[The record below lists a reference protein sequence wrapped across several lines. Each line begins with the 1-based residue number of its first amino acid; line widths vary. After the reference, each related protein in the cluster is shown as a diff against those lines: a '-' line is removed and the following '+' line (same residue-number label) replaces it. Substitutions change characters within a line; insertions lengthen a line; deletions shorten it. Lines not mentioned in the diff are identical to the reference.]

1 MHEAPGRPN
10 ADEQDRR
17 AKRERVLEL
26 LRRAGRD
33 RLVLTTVGS
42 LAWYLDGARP
52 AVRLSAE
59 RGVVAVVVD
68 ADGDTVVVPA
78 NEADRFAAEEL
89 PPGVD
94 VQVVDWWAPLLG
106 PELRA
111 GAPGVLTEDDPVAA
125 EGLRAA
131 RAALLPAETGR
142 YRRLGR
148 DAAEALTAT
157 ALLLRP
163 RMTEQEAAARLGGEL
178 AARGA
183 DPVVVLV
190 AGEERLPFRHALP
203 TSGALGRRVM
213 LVVCARRHGLIAN
226 ATRWVALTPPSAA
239 EVDAAERIR
248 AVETAFLAATAP
260 GRTLGEVFAAGTG
273 AYAAHGFAADEW
285 TRHHQGG
292 PTGYW
297 GRDPVATPGS
307 TVPVVT
313 GQAFAWNPSA
323 PGVKTEDTVLLGAG
337 RLEVLTADGVWPSTR
352 DRLGLLRPDVLVR

>member
-1 MHEAPGRPN
+1 MPELSHQPSV
-10 ADEQDRR
+10 ADR
-17 AKRERVLEL
+17 AVKRDRVLEL
-26 LRRAGRD
+26 LRRTGRE
-33 RLVLTTVGS
+33 RMVLTSVGS

-89 PPGVD
+89 PPGVV
-94 VQVVDWWAPLLG
+94 VQVVDWWAPLPG
-106 PELRA
+106 PELS
-111 GAPGVLTEDDPVAA
+111 GPGVLTEDEPVAA

-131 RAALLPAETGR
+131 RAALLPAETER

-157 ALLLRP
+157 ALQLQP
-163 RMTEQEAAARLGGEL
+163 RMTERAAAALLGGGL
-178 AARGA
+178 VARGA

-203 TSGALGRRVM
+203 TTGVLGRRVM

-226 ATRWVALTPPSAA
+226 ATRWVALAPPSAA
-239 EVDAAERIR
+239 EADADARIR
-248 AVETAFLAATAP
+248 RVESAFLAATTP
-260 GRTLGEVFAAGTG
+260 GRTHGEVFAAGTG
-273 AYAAHGFAADEW
+273 AYAEHGFPADEW

-297 GRDPVATPGS
+297 GRDPVTTPGS
-307 TVPVVT
+307 ALPVVT

-323 PGVKTEDTVLLGAG
+323 AGAKTEDTVLLGAG
-337 RLEVLTADGVWPSTR
+337 GLEVLTADGVWPATR
-352 DRLGLLRPDVLVR
+352 DELGLLRPDVLVR